1 MNNAA
6 SNAETVGENEA
17 SRLVEMVRA
26 NADRVNKASR
36 ERSNFI
42 AELIDRSRAIESDI
56 AALSEQSEGAQQDLR
71 TTADAAKQIISEVES
86 IVGLMDKTV
95 SGIVALDQRVSQFE
109 SSFREV
115 RDISKTIKDVA
126 DQTNILSLN
135 AMIEAAN
142 AGENG
147 HGFKVVANEV
157 RELASVTGRSAQNIS
172 ESINRLFSDAGEMS
186 KDCAALRDL
195 SGQSAERGKANLS
208 GLRTIHEDVLH
219 SASHAQTANQSSA
232 EQISQFASL
241 LMGMEDLQRD
251 TESAIEGSAKNIDLA
266 TKLEAC
272 IVARNEPGN
281 DI

>member
-1 MNNAA
+1 MSHDFQIGADDDAA
-6 SNAETVGENEA
+6 
-17 SRLVEMVRA
+17 RLVEMVKA

-42 AELIDRSRAIESDI
+42 AELIDRSRVIENDI
-56 AALSEQSEGAQQDLR
+56 AALSEQSESAQNDLR
-71 TTADAAKQIISEVES
+71 TTADAAQQIISEVES
-86 IVGLMDKTV
+86 IVELMDKAV
-95 SGIVALDQRVSQFE
+95 SGIASLDERISEFE
-109 SSFREV
+109 NSFREV

-126 DQTNILSLN
+126 EQTNILSLN
-135 AMIEAAN
+135 AMIEAAH
-142 AGENG
+142 AGEEG

-157 RELASVTGRSAQNIS
+157 RELASVTGQSAQNIS

-219 SASHAQTANQSSA
+219 SASDAQSANKTSA

-241 LMGMEDLQRD
+241 LMSMEDLQRD
-251 TESAIEGSAKNIDLA
+251 TESAIEGSAQNIDLA
-266 TKLEAC
+266 TRLEAC
-272 IVARNEPGN
+272 IVARDEQAGE
-281 DI
+281 I